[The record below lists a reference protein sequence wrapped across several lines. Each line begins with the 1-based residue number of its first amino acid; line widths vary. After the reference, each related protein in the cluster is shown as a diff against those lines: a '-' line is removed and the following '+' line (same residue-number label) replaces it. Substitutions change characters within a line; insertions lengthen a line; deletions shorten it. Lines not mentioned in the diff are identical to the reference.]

1 MIQEQTRG
9 SAFQII
15 PSSRPTV
22 VIVSKSIAA
31 SPCHNRNI
39 ARFASLPQ
47 SSPSSSLS
55 LSVSDDS
62 SLSSSSPSIA
72 EQILHDFHASKLSFR
87 IIVIGNGAILESTS
101 QLGPTF
107 KSSISPKSGERLI
120 TFANRDA
127 SLEFHVKIEEIA
139 KIVFVVSSSP
149 VVDANNKDNNNN
161 TNNQQQQQ
169 VRRVTRFIN
178 ANGTPICS
186 LLLAESTKEGETWFQ
201 SMMDTYGNE
210 VVM

>member
-55 LSVSDDS
+55 SLSDDS
-62 SLSSSSPSIA
+62 SLLSSSPSIA

-149 VVDANNKDNNNN
+149 VVDANNKDNNN

>member
-9 SAFQII
+9 CAFQII

-55 LSVSDDS
+55 SLSDDS
-62 SLSSSSPSIA
+62 SLLSSSPSIA

-149 VVDANNKDNNNN
+149 VVDANNKDNNN

>member
-15 PSSRPTV
+15 PSPRPTV
-22 VIVSKSIAA
+22 VIVTKSIAA

-55 LSVSDDS
+55 LSDDS
-62 SLSSSSPSIA
+62 SLLSSSPSIA

-149 VVDANNKDNNNN
+149 VVDANNKDNNN

>member
-149 VVDANNKDNNNN
+149 VVDANNKDNNN

>member
-55 LSVSDDS
+55 LSDDS
-62 SLSSSSPSIA
+62 SLLSSSPSIA

-161 TNNQQQQQ
+161 NTNNQQQQQ
-169 VRRVTRFIN
+169 VRRVARFIN

>member
-15 PSSRPTV
+15 PSPRPTV
-22 VIVSKSIAA
+22 VIVTKSIAA

-149 VVDANNKDNNNN
+149 VVDANNKDNNN